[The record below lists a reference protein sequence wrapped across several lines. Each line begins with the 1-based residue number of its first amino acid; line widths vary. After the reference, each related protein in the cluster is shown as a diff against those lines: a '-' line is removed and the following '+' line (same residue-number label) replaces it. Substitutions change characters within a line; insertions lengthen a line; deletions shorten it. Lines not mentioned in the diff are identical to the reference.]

1 METPLT
7 KKKLSSEDIL
17 EEDSEFRFLSFYRK
31 QNCKNKIIIFSLL
44 LILFLLILF
53 FFLIFKPNNNTNITN
68 KLKITNEQ
76 NARNETDKIDKI
88 DKMDKIDKI
97 DKKNFLEICRNFP
110 FSLIIDYG
118 KIQNYLYYFD
128 YKSQNNIKYE
138 KEAFFSYDKINI
150 EQNSLISNSDNIG
163 ISIINDIIPFFS
175 DSIYNSKID
184 SLFQDLS
191 SSLNIIVKS
200 QILSLSIKREDIKFD
215 DSFLKGIKE
224 IGFDISYSDRQKASL
239 LNNIFKN
246 YGFFIPLKIYFG
258 GYFYLEVDK
267 IKYQKNKEL
276 IDELK
281 SNVNIKF
288 DNDTSDNSILYK
300 NFFKDLFSYE
310 SINIIGGSITKKTLD
325 EWKNSFNDN
334 NLQIVGYEN
343 LIPITDLLKDVL
355 GYDSLFL
362 LSKPFNLINEKY
374 ELRRKYLDYLKQAKN
389 YKGDYQISQHNSYTN
404 GICEQ
409 NKLIYSERFQ
419 HTDKGKKFEKYY
431 EDIIVGLKI
440 IENWN
445 HPSNGDFTLQ
455 NPIFKKYISINFKG
469 KPFRGISFDIII
481 YLLKDPDKI
490 TIN

>member
-1 METPLT
+1 MENPLT
-7 KKKLSSEDIL
+7 KKKILNEDIQ
-17 EEDSEFRFLSFYRK
+17 EEDGEFRFLSFYRK

-76 NARNETDKIDKI
+76 NARNEV
-88 DKMDKIDKI
+88 
-97 DKKNFLEICRNFP
+97 EIEYFPEIFENFP
-110 FSLIIDYG
+110 LSLIINDYG
-118 KIQNYLYYFD
+118 KISTDDECFD
-128 YKSQNNIKYE
+128 DISSDKIKYE
-138 KEAFFSYDKINI
+138 KESFFSYDKIYI
-150 EQNSLISNSDNIG
+150 EENSQISKSDNIG
-163 ISIINDIIPFFS
+163 ISIISDKIPFFS
-175 DSIYNSKID
+175 DYAYKGKIESVSRDYSTNS
-184 SLFQDLS
+184 LY
-191 SSLNIIVKS
+191 IIVKS
-200 QILSLSIKREDIKFD
+200 QISSLSIKREDIKFYY
-215 DSFLKGIKE
+215 SFINKIKK

-300 NFFKDLFSYE
+300 NFFKDLFSHE

-325 EWKNSFNDN
+325 EWINSFNDN

-343 LIPITDLLKDVL
+343 LIPITDLLNDVL
-355 GYDSLFL
+355 GYDTFFL

-374 ELRRKYLDYLKQAKN
+374 ELRRKYLDYLKQAKY

-409 NKLIYSERFQ
+409 NKLIYSERFND
-419 HTDKGKKFEKYY
+419 TEKGKKFEKYY
-431 EDIIVGLKI
+431 DDIIVGLTI

-445 HPSNGDFTLQ
+445 HKSNGDFTLQ
-455 NPIFKKYISINFKG
+455 NPIFKKYISIEFEG
-469 KPFRGISFDIII
+469 RVLRGFGFDIVI